1 MKKRLLFLLMSLL
14 SCAYAMADWECY
26 GCSDPLEPGSAY
38 TCVECREWFCDDC
51 VCDDC
56 YRCVS
61 DHGDVEFGECGGEDP
76 QDLIP
81 CFECGALYPEDVIIV
96 CEIGCKEQFCIDCVC
111 AECELACPDCREDHY
126 CDICDEVCLIK
137 AGNWEDCYECG
148 AHMCEECMMGCSWC
162 DAFACPDDLCD
173 EGGEPHCNNCHVLC
187 SVCGNCSSE
196 EIEICENCEEPYCV
210 NCFGGE
216 CENCNMS
223 VCNFCVVNFH
233 EECMYCEYCHEDLW
247 CVGCNTC
254 LVIEPKCIDEY
265 AGPGEH
271 NDHCQDCSAVCIGCV
286 ECYFDSDEEFCEY
299 CEYCPSCQ
307 ESYETHCPECNE
319 CYENVRQ
326 CEDDGEHCTG
336 CCEMCENCG
345 FCVLTSD
352 EELCEYCEFC
362 PNCQEDTHCT
372 ECGECYWNVGQCDDD
387 GEHCKECC
395 VICENCHNCILIFGE
410 ELCDY
415 CEYCPDCQ
423 EEKHCPECEECYE
436 DVGQCEYGQKH
447 CQKCCVI
454 CKNCNNCVLGKELC
468 DDCGYCPNCH
478 CKECGACKISSNGL
492 CADCLKDP
500 AVANKYGVSV
510 CLICGQTGKFCKTCG
525 LCGACSDY
533 GQSSHKCSCG
543 TCISPDSPMLPYR
556 QIAESRCETCGL
568 CNLCCVCESGLR
580 IDEVNFPNPELREYL
595 LNHERIKDSVL
606 SDREIMNSVSSID
619 LSSGSLKGMDLLKCG
634 YLRISGDVTDWEYA
648 FTDYLKSLD
657 VLDNNNIEILD
668 LSSAKNLRSL
678 NVVDVSMEEI
688 ILSDNSNFDEF
699 VSSGVKGLSVDFSG
713 APNVNYIQVDNSE
726 FTSFDLSSLE
736 KLDYVEFISVNLPA
750 IDVSNSTDL
759 GYLYIDEATISTLDL
774 TNSSA
779 LEYLFVTRT
788 ELMCL
793 DLSTCPLSDLDA
805 AEMDGV
811 TVGSRKVEAP
821 AAGKFSFKDLEPT
834 IDETKI
840 SNVQGAKLVDAS
852 KGIWELTSA
861 DNKVTYLYET
871 GNKVVPQLSFEIVFE
886 ESLSKTYELTVL
898 ADNESVGT
906 VTGAGE
912 YADGESVEVTATAT
926 DDCYEFEKWSDGNK
940 KASRTVKVAEDM
952 ELVAYFKQ
960 KEFQLTI
967 ETPAATVGAVE
978 VKLADAAYVD
988 VTAMDEFVS
997 NEDETGYATVTVGC
1011 GSEVSLKPI
1020 MEKPYLF
1027 AGWSVSGKT
1036 YDEENLF
1043 VVASDMTISMEHKK
1057 QILTEAKDVEAES
1070 VVVYSSD
1077 MTIYVEHAKSDIYV
1091 YDMSSRLV
1099 SSVSVSGEQST
1110 YKVAVPVSAV
1120 YLVQCGSYT
1129 ARVIVK

>member
-1 MKKRLLFLLMSLL
+1 MIVLY
-14 SCAYAMADWECY
+14 C
-26 GCSDPLEPGSAY
+26 
-38 TCVECREWFCDDC
+38 CV
-51 VCDDC
+51 
-56 YRCVS
+56 
-61 DHGDVEFGECGGEDP
+61 
-76 QDLIP
+76 
-81 CFECGALYPEDVIIV
+81 V
-96 CEIGCKEQFCIDCVC
+96 CESCGNCVLDSG
-111 AECELACPDCREDHY
+111 EEL
-126 CDICDEVCLIK
+126 CDICD
-137 AGNWEDCYECG
+137 Y
-148 AHMCEECMMGCSWC
+148 
-162 DAFACPDDLCD
+162 
-173 EGGEPHCNNCHVLC
+173 
-187 SVCGNCSSE
+187 
-196 EIEICENCEEPYCV
+196 
-210 NCFGGE
+210 
-216 CENCNMS
+216 
-223 VCNFCVVNFH
+223 
-233 EECMYCEYCHEDLW
+233 
-247 CVGCNTC
+247 
-254 LVIEPKCIDEY
+254 
-265 AGPGEH
+265 
-271 NDHCQDCSAVCIGCV
+271 
-286 ECYFDSDEEFCEY
+286 
-299 CEYCPSCQ
+299 
-307 ESYETHCPECNE
+307 
-319 CYENVRQ
+319 
-326 CEDDGEHCTG
+326 
-336 CCEMCENCG
+336 
-345 FCVLTSD
+345 
-352 EELCEYCEFC
+352 C
-362 PNCQEDTHCT
+362 PNCQEDFHCQDCGLCGGEFYT
-372 ECGECYWNVGQCDDD
+372 CETCYLANEKVYCPKHAVERGLHCPIGGECYYKKDVAVCECGE
-387 GEHCKECC
+387 HCMNHPVYCKGCATCMMDRMDVYDYNHGLCEVC
-395 VICENCHNCILIFGE
+395 VMDPAIVNTLSKILICLSCGE
-410 ELCDY
+410 
-415 CEYCPDCQ
+415 
-423 EEKHCPECEECYE
+423 K
-436 DVGQCEYGQKH
+436 
-447 CQKCCVI
+447 
-454 CKNCNNCVLGKELC
+454 
-468 DDCGYCPNCH
+468 
-478 CKECGACKISSNGL
+478 
-492 CADCLKDP
+492 
-500 AVANKYGVSV
+500 VSV
-510 CLICGQTGKFCKTCG
+510 CKTCG

-543 TCISPDSPMLPYR
+543 TCISPDSPLMPYR
-556 QIAESRCETCGL
+556 QIAESRCENCGL

-595 LNHERIKDSVL
+595 LNHERVKDSVL

-657 VLDNNNIEILD
+657 VLDNNNIEVLD
-668 LSSAKNLRSL
+668 LSAAKNLRSL

-713 APNVNYIQVDNSE
+713 TPNVSYIQVDNSE

-759 GYLYIDEATISTLDL
+759 RYLIIDEATISTLDL

-779 LEYLFVTRT
+779 LDYLSVTRT

-988 VTAMDEFVS
+988 VMAMDEFVS

-1011 GSEVSLKPI
+1011 GSEVSLKPT

-1057 QILTEAKDVEAES
+1057 QILTEAKDVEAEP